1 MSEPPVP
8 TVVAVVLCDRIITEA
23 QTNKKTLV
31 GTFDTLWAQ
40 QPPFLAPVWL
50 YIRLTDAEGKY
61 RFKVKLVYLDADT
74 PIMEAE
80 TAEVTAADRLAYGEL
95 VIPIPAIPLQKEG
108 TYEFQIFANDVYIG
122 RTTMLAKLL
131 K

>member
-31 GTFDTLWAQ
+31 GTFDTLWAKN
-40 QPPFLAPVWL
+40 PPFATPIWL
-50 YIRLTDAEGKY
+50 YLRLTDMEGKY
-61 RFKVKLVYLDADT
+61 RFKIKLIHLDADT

-80 TAEVTAADRLAYGEL
+80 TNEINAEDRLKYGEL
-95 VIPIPAIPLQKEG
+95 VVPIPAIPLEREG

-122 RTTMLAKLL
+122 RTTMFANLIK
-131 K
+131 